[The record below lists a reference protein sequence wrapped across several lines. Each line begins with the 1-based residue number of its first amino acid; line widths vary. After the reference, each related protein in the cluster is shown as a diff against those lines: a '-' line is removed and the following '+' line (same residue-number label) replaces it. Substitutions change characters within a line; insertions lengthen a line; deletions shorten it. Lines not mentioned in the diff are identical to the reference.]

1 MCLSR
6 TLSILEQRILSLT
19 NTLKG
24 QLTIFEMEIVSC
36 VGLRLL
42 ICSLLILA
50 NWLHALILPLVHFHY
65 SRACRGPILY

>member
-24 QLTIFEMEIVSC
+24 QLTIYDTEIVSC
-36 VGLRLL
+36 EGLK
-42 ICSLLILA
+42 SLAGFKIA
-50 NWLHALILPLVHFHY
+50 AA
-65 SRACRGPILY
+65 R